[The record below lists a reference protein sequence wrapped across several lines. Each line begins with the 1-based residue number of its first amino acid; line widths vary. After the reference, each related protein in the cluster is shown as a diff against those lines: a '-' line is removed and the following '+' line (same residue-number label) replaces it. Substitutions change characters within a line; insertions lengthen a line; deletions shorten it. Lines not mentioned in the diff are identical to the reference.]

1 MSVSRPDA
9 PGADEAGTDDV
20 RPDAS
25 GPTLRITLVRSPI
38 GNTER
43 QKATV
48 RGLGLRRIRQTVVRP
63 DNPAVRG
70 MVFKVQH
77 LVEVEEVR

>member
-1 MSVSRPDA
+1 MPESRPDA
-9 PGADEAGTDDV
+9 APTDATRPEVAGP
-20 RPDAS
+20 R
-25 GPTLRITLVRSPI
+25 LRITLLRSPI

-43 QKATV
+43 NKATV

-70 MVFKVQH
+70 MIFKIQH
-77 LVEVEEVR
+77 LVHVEPATDDD

>member
-1 MSVSRPDA
+1 MSASRPDDA
-9 PGADEAGTDDV
+9 RTDAAGP
-20 RPDAS
+20 R
-25 GPTLRITLVRSPI
+25 LRITLVRSPI

>member
-1 MSVSRPDA
+1 MPASRPDDTPA
-9 PGADEAGTDDV
+9 RARSAEPSAAAAG
-20 RPDAS
+20 RS
-25 GPTLRITLVRSPI
+25 LRITLLRSPI

-43 QKATV
+43 HKATV

-70 MVFKVQH
+70 MIFKIQHMVQ
-77 LVEVEEVR
+77 VEEQG

>member
-9 PGADEAGTDDV
+9 PGADEAGADDV